1 MKLLLRLMG
10 ESDCLNKLFFW
21 LDEIENVANV
31 LEGNII
37 PADNE
42 FMEN

>member
-1 MKLLLRLMG
+1 MNLLLRLMG
-10 ESDCLNKLFFW
+10 ESDCLNKLSFW

-31 LEGNII
+31 LESNII

-42 FMEN
+42 FVGN